1 MITENVSILT
11 NAQPDPILVM
21 LMLNVLTCM
30 ARILAFVTTDSKET
44 VKLVQKALQY
54 LLSSS

>member
-30 ARILAFVTTDSKET
+30 ARLLAFVTMDSKEM

-54 LLSSS
+54 LLLSS